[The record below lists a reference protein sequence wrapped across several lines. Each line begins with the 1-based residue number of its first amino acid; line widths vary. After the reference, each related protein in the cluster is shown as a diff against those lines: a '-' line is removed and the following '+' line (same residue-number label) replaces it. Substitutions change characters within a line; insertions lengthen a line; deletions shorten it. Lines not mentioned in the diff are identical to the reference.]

1 MTTSDKSLL
10 VAACGLYCGN
20 CYKYKKGKCPGCA
33 ENTKAGWCK
42 IRTCESKKGQTCA
55 GCSAHDEI
63 NDCKQFNN
71 IFAKIFSFIFRSDR
85 RASLERIKE
94 VGESQ
99 YAEEMET
106 RGKMV
111 YEK

>member
-1 MTTSDKSLL
+1 MTPSKRASL

-20 CYKYKKGKCPGCA
+20 CSKYKKGKCPGCA

-42 IRTCESKKGQTCA
+42 IRTCDSKCGQTCA
-55 GCSAHDEI
+55 GCSAHNEI

-85 RASLERIKE
+85 RASLLRIQE
-94 VGESQ
+94 VGEKQ
-99 YAEEMET
+99 YAKEMT
-106 RGKMV
+106 KSGKMV